1 MRLFTA
7 ITLNDEIK
15 DQLFQL
21 ITKLRNSTSGGTYSL
36 KDNLHLTLNFIGETN
51 RIDLVKQAMDQA
63 VEKAKAESFVL
74 SFRGYG
80 RFKRREG
87 DIYWVGAEQNHNLS
101 RLQKELVKELKDAGF
116 FDIDDRDYKP
126 HLTLA
131 RKISAN
137 GEVLNH
143 LEQSTR
149 PMNMPVSKISLMKS
163 ERLQGKLTY
172 TEIYHVELGAFT
184 ER

>member
-7 ITLNDEIK
+7 ITLNDDMK
-15 DQLFQL
+15 DQLFQQ
-21 ITKLRNSTSGGTYSL
+21 ITELRNSTSGGTYTL

-51 RIDLVKQAMDQA
+51 RIEPVKQAMDRA
-63 VEKAKAESFVL
+63 VEKAKTESFVL
-74 SFRGYG
+74 SFHGCG

-87 DIYWVGAEQNHNLS
+87 DIYWVGVEQNNHLS
-101 RLQKELVKELKDAGF
+101 KLQEELVKELKEAGF

-137 GEVLNH
+137 GEVLKRI
-143 LEQSTR
+143 EQDIRS
-149 PMNMPVSKISLMKS
+149 MNMPVTKISLMKS
-163 ERLQGKLTY
+163 ERIQGKLTY
-172 TEIYHVELGAFT
+172 TEIYQVELGSSI
-184 ER
+184 